1 MGRPAVEPIL
11 QDDDKKRNKNGY
23 SCCVIPIL
31 VASFLFL
38 NRNDESVTSA
48 LLLPVCQWSCVSV
61 VLCVGVLLCHFL
73 SSIQDFKLSEPI
85 PSPKNMV

>member
-11 QDDDKKRNKNGY
+11 QDEDKERNKNGY

-38 NRNDESVTSA
+38 NRNDESATSA

-61 VLCVGVLLCHFL
+61 VLCVGVSF
-73 SSIQDFKLSEPI
+73 SVFYSRFQI
-85 PSPKNMV
+85 V